1 MNKEDIKKINN
12 RISFLQ
18 KEFETN
24 NGKIKEL
31 LTENNRIQGAVQEL
45 ALVLE
50 NLSPQKKEEKRNGDP

>member
-24 NGKIKEL
+24 NEKIKAL

-50 NLSPQKKEEKRNGDP
+50 NLSPHKKGEKQNGTP